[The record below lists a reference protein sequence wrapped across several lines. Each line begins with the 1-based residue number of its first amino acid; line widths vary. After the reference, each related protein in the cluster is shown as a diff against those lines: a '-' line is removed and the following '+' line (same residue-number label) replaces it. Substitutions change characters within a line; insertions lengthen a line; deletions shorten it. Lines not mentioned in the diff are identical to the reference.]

1 MLSFYI
7 SFLVNQKPFISLQTD
22 KKLAELCNGLVRE
35 AILYYIVGGGGG
47 VGEMEEN
54 VKTCK
59 LFSRKL
65 PTLIQSWGLQYSCS
79 ALIKIVPCNFLL
91 HC

>member
-47 VGEMEEN
+47 GGDGG
-54 VKTCK
+54 KCK
-59 LFSRKL
+59 NMQIIFQKVAR
-65 PTLIQSWGLQYSCS
+65 TLHNHGDYSTF
-79 ALIKIVPCNFLL
+79 VL
-91 HC
+91 H